1 MLRRVCPGRVNQVW
15 LPGSLSQILTE
26 AAKTNTEGNGLAEIM
41 GSGCR
46 EGTGVRTNSPKQ
58 KMGNGLLAEAKESH
72 RTPRWSLV
80 IECPPVLPPCSL
92 PFRLQVTNPAPAL
105 GIRSRAVLH
114 GVTARLIFFSWLCPY
129 HTPLS

>member
-80 IECPPVLPPCSL
+80 IECPPVLPPGHRLAPCPSGSRSQTQPQLWGLGVGLCSMGSL
-92 PFRLQVTNPAPAL
+92 PD
-105 GIRSRAVLH
+105 
-114 GVTARLIFFSWLCPY
+114 
-129 HTPLS
+129 